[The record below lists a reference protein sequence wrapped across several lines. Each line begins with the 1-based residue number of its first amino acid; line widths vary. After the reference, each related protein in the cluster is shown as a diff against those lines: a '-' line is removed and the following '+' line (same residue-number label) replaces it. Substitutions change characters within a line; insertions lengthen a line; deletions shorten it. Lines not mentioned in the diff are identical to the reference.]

1 MNMGRVQKCRT
12 FSVSL
17 LSLFKWGYSYTRS
30 NTFCKRLSREIVLS
44 HSKEQR
50 RAAVLCGHGTLFPE
64 GQGGTLSKEG
74 NPSYLTNRK
83 MVLYWS
89 NPRAIFLTAKI
100 KTFISQNGSRT
111 ASLLASRSCNLP
123 EGVMSHLL

>member
-1 MNMGRVQKCRT
+1 M
-12 FSVSL
+12 
-17 LSLFKWGYSYTRS
+17 
-30 NTFCKRLSREIVLS
+30 
-44 HSKEQR
+44 
-50 RAAVLCGHGTLFPE
+50 LCGHGTLVPE
-64 GQGGTLSKEG
+64 GQGRTRGSKEG
-74 NPSYLTNRK
+74 NPLYLTNRK

-89 NPRAIFLTAKI
+89 NPGAIFLTAKI